1 MAREIKAIVELS
13 KAQMQEFWANFNNSD
28 NLKAAEEANRKS
40 MKIRFHVL

>member
-13 KAQMQEFWANFNNSD
+13 KSQMQEFWANFNNAD

-40 MKIRFHVL
+40 LKIHFNVL